1 LLSASAIPPPDK
13 SGVAVVAVQQNSST
27 TLAVIT
33 RCGTLLLSLKDELDV
48 STAELVMNFTKAF
61 MGEQPNMDVMD
72 ESQSDRI
79 VELEEVQKLL
89 YVLHEIA
96 SESDEA
102 ETVRIALVALTTTK
116 VGQTYMRE
124 NPIKL

>member
-1 LLSASAIPPPDK
+1 MS
-13 SGVAVVAVQQNSST
+13 
-27 TLAVIT
+27 
-33 RCGTLLLSLKDELDV
+33 
-48 STAELVMNFTKAF
+48 FTKAF
-61 MGEQPNMDVMD
+61 MGEQPNMEVMD